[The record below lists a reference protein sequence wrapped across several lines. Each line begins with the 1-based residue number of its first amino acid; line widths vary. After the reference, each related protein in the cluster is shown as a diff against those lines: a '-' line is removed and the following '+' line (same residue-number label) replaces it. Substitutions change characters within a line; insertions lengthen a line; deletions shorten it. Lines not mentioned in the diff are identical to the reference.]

1 MTVQRARSHHATS
14 QNPQDSRINCV
25 MIQDGKLRRF
35 AMGQAIL
42 VRTDYTAGEVGR
54 FAQRAN
60 DAAQA
65 RRLLA
70 IAAVLDGA
78 SREEA
83 AKIGGMDRQTLR
95 DWVIRFNEQGAD
107 GLINIPSP
115 GMPPKLNAIHK
126 AFLARLVEEGPIA
139 AIHGVVRWRACD
151 LIMRL
156 YEEFG
161 LSVSD
166 DTIYRALKTLGFS
179 HMSARPKAY
188 KQSAEA
194 VDAFKKNFAERVEEI
209 RAKLAPGT
217 SVEVWFQDEMRVGQ
231 KNKLTY
237 RWARKGSRPRA
248 AHDQRTQSTYLF
260 GAVCP
265 ERGAGA
271 ALVLPACNCEA
282 MQLHLD
288 EIATKVALRAHA
300 IILLDQAGW
309 HGAKALV
316 VPNNISLVPLPPRAP
331 ELNGQENI
339 WQFMRQNWL
348 SNLDFQILRRYRRPL
363 LLRLEHTHR
372 PTLEDYVHRATR
384 LGSSRSLNLRIGIR
398 DRLGSCIWRHKTQIR
413 STIATFYSVQRSEIR
428 SSSYGKSRSMDVT
441 ASMTPTTFIST
452 VCRRR
457 SGMNAV
463 SAFRRVLVWRPSKT
477 RSGIRSGMTL
487 PRSALAPAATV
498 PLV

>member
-1 MTVQRARSHHATS
+1 
-14 QNPQDSRINCV
+14 
-25 MIQDGKLRRF
+25 MIQDGKLRGF
-35 AMGQAIL
+35 AMGHAIP
-42 VRTDYTAGEVGR
+42 VRTDYTAGEVR
-54 FAQRAN
+54 RLAQRAK

-95 DWVIRFNEQGAD
+95 DWVIRFNEQGPD

-115 GMPPKLNAIHK
+115 GVPPKLNAKHK
-126 AFLARLVEEGPIA
+126 AFLARIVEEGPIS

-166 DTIYRALKTLGFS
+166 DTIYRALKKLGFS

-188 KQSAEA
+188 KQNAEA
-194 VDAFKKNFAERVEEI
+194 MDAFKKTSPSVWRKS
-209 RAKLAPGT
+209 AKLTPGT

-288 EIATKVALRAHA
+288 EIATKVASGAHA

-309 HGAKALV
+309 HTAKALV
-316 VPNNISLVPLPPRAP
+316 VPSNVSLVPLPPRAP

-348 SNLDFQILRRYRRPL
+348 SNRIFKSFDDIVDHCCYAWNTLIDQPWKIMSIARR
-363 LLRLEHTHR
+363 
-372 PTLEDYVHRATR
+372 D
-384 LGSSRSLNLRIGIR
+384 
-398 DRLGSCIWRHKTQIR
+398 W
-413 STIATFYSVQRSEIR
+413 
-428 SSSYGKSRSMDVT
+428 
-441 ASMTPTTFIST
+441 
-452 VCRRR
+452 
-457 SGMNAV
+457 AV
-463 SAFRRVLVWRPSKT
+463 AGHS
-477 RSGIRSGMTL
+477 I
-487 PRSALAPAATV
+487 
-498 PLV
+498 